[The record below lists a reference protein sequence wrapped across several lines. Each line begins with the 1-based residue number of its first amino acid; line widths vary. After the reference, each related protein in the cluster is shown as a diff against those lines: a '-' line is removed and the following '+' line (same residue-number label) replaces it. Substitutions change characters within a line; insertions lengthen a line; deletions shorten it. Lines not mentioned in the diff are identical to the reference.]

1 MLKLQKFKAF
11 LPFFTLFFLLIF
23 CLSACSPSIP
33 KKVEAKTENE
43 FLLNTLVSI
52 TYYEDADAG
61 AVKEALALCKDYELI
76 FSRTAADS
84 ELSRLNESGSMTVSA
99 DLLNVLRI
107 ALDYCEKTDG
117 AFDITMGALSSLYD
131 FSGSDPHVP
140 APDDLRSALSHVDYQ
155 KIQIDGSTVT
165 LGDRAAVV
173 DLGAVAK
180 GYTALVLTR
189 MLADAGVESALLD
202 LGGNIQAIGENPE
215 GRPWGVAV
223 QDPFGEGYL
232 GVLSVTDRAV
242 VTSGGY
248 ERNFEQNGVIYHH
261 ILDPDTAAP
270 ADTGLCAVTVV
281 GENGL
286 TCDALSTA
294 LYVMGKDA
302 ALDFWRSREDFECI
316 LVEPNGAV
324 TVTEGLQDCF
334 RAHVDAVTV
343 AERG

>member
-52 TYYEDADAG
+52 TYYEDADAD
-61 AVKEALALCKDYELI
+61 AVKEALALCRDYELI

-180 GYTALVLTR
+180 GYIADR
-189 MLADAGVESALLD
+189 MKQFLRDRGVEHAIIS
-202 LGGNIQAIGENPE
+202 LGGNVLCLG
-215 GRPWGVAV
+215 GRPDGTDFTVGIRYPEQGSSKTVAKLCTS
-223 QDPFGEGYL
+223 E
-232 GVLSVTDRAV
+232 LSV
-242 VTSGGY
+242 VTSGVY
-248 ERNFEQNGVIYHH
+248 ERYFEANGRTYHH
-261 ILDPDTAAP
+261 ILDPR
-270 ADTGLCAVTVV
+270 TGEPLDNGLLAVSVV
-281 GENGL
+281 GPESVH
-286 TCDALSTA
+286 CDALSTA
-294 LYVMGKDA
+294 CFALGLEAGLTFINSIPDYDA
-302 ALDFWRSREDFECI
+302 IFITEDTQLHYSDNI
-316 LVEPNGAV
+316 KSL
-324 TVTEGLQDCF
+324 LS
-334 RAHVDAVTV
+334 
-343 AERG
+343 